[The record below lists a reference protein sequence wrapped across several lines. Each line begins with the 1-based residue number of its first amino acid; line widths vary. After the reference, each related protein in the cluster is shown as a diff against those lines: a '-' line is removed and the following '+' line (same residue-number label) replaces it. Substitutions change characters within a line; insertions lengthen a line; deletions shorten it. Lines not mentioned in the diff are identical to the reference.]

1 MQSTSANSKR
11 MKGKVVPPEA
21 VRLPVQ
27 TVVAVGPRFGLTVIE
42 RWQREVLDPRT
53 YGRIGYLLVAGAF
66 GVVEFVFLVTALS
79 VGVGLAVTLVGIP
92 ILIGSV
98 HAWRWLAGVERRTI
112 HTLTGTTIPDP
123 YRPLPAG
130 NWWGRL
136 RARLADPATWKDL
149 VFLFLQFPLGLAA
162 FVVTVAVLGLGLQN
176 LTLPLWYWAIPE
188 DGYDVVGLIAVDTLP
203 EALALAVTGALIL
216 ALGIPALSAL
226 GRLYT
231 AYAQVLLGSNEDP
244 LVTAQMTDLRDARS
258 RIIEAADAERRRI
271 ERDLH
276 DGAQQRLVALSL
288 NLRMA
293 EKRAAGGDPQ
303 AAELV
308 RKAGEEAGLALKELR
323 DLARGIHPAI
333 LSNRGLPA
341 ALDDL
346 AGRASV
352 PVEVTAAPR
361 ERLPDQ
367 VEAAA
372 YFVVSECLANVG
384 KHAQATQAKVSVTTE
399 DANLI
404 VVVTDDGV
412 GGADLAGGSG
422 LQGLEDRVGALD
434 GTIALDSRPGGG
446 TRVVARI
453 PLVEPAPLTDADVA
467 RPVLTDEQAAQVD
480 ARRLRRLYGRLVA
493 LGTVAFAIVAVWA
506 LTGAPNQWPVWP
518 LLSLAFLASLDAWR
532 VRMTA
537 PIRESDLSGGGDH
550 QVLRRGRRVL
560 KAAGSLA
567 ILNVFLFG
575 IWIAG
580 GAGYFWPAWVLLGS
594 AVALAL
600 KAIPW
605 LSHGGSE
612 RLQGTRLT

>member
-1 MQSTSANSKR
+1 
-11 MKGKVVPPEA
+11 
-21 VRLPVQ
+21 
-27 TVVAVGPRFGLTVIE
+27 VIE

-53 YGRIGYLLVAGAF
+53 YGRIGYLLVAGVF
-66 GVVEFVFLVTALS
+66 GVVEFVFLVTTLS

-92 ILIGSV
+92 ILIASV
-98 HAWRWLAGVERRTI
+98 YAWGWLAGLERGTI
-112 HTLTGTTIPDP
+112 RTLTGTTIPDP

-130 NWWGRL
+130 SWWDRL

-149 VFLFLQFPLGLAA
+149 LFLFLQFPFGLAA
-162 FVVTVAVLGLGLQN
+162 FVATVAVLGLGLQN

-203 EALALAVTGALIL
+203 EALVLAGTGALIL

-244 LVTAQMTDLRDARS
+244 AVTAQMSNLRDARS

-293 EKRAAGGDPQ
+293 EKRAAKGDAE

-346 AGRASV
+346 AGRALV

-384 KHAQATQAKVSVTTE
+384 KHAEATQATVSVTPE
-399 DANLI
+399 DGELL

-412 GGADLAGGSG
+412 GGADLGNGSG

-434 GTIALDSRPGGG
+434 GEISLESPPGGG

-453 PLVEPAPLTDADVA
+453 PLVEPASLPDA

-480 ARRLRRLYGRLVA
+480 ARRRRRLYGRLIA
-493 LGTVAFAIVAVWA
+493 LGTVAFVIVAVWA

-518 LLSLAFLASLDAWR
+518 LLSLAFVAALDAWR
-532 VRMTA
+532 VGMTA
-537 PIRESDLSGGGDH
+537 PIRESDLSGSGDH
-550 QVLRRGRRVL
+550 RALRKGRRVL
-560 KAAGSLA
+560 KTAGSLA
-567 ILNVFLFG
+567 ILNVFLIG

-580 GAGYFWPAWVLLGS
+580 GAGYFWPAWLLLGS

-605 LSHGGSE
+605 WSQGGPE
-612 RLQGTRLT
+612 RLHGTRLT

>member
-1 MQSTSANSKR
+1 
-11 MKGKVVPPEA
+11 
-21 VRLPVQ
+21 
-27 TVVAVGPRFGLTVIE
+27 VAPGAPRFGLRVIAK
-42 RWQREVLDPRT
+42 WQREVLDPRT
-53 YGRIGYLLVAGAF
+53 YGRIAYLLVAGVF
-66 GVVEFVFLVTALS
+66 GIVEFVFLVTALS

-92 ILIGSV
+92 ILIGTV
-98 HAWRWLAGVERRTI
+98 YAWGWLAGLERRTI
-112 HTLTGTTIPDP
+112 RTLTGTTIPDP

-130 NWWGRL
+130 SWWDRL

-149 VFLFLQFPLGLAA
+149 AFLFLQFPLGLAA
-162 FVVTVAVLGLGLQN
+162 FIVTVVVLSFGLQS
-176 LTLPLWYWAIPE
+176 LTLPLWYWALPE
-188 DGYDVVGLIAVDTLP
+188 GNEVIGVIEIDTLP
-203 EALALAVTGALIL
+203 EALALAPLGALAL
-216 ALGIPALSAL
+216 ALGIPALGAL

-244 LVTAQMTDLRDARS
+244 VVTAQMSDLRDARS

-293 EKRAAGGDPQ
+293 EKRAASGDAE

-333 LSNRGLPA
+333 LSNRGLA
-341 ALDDL
+341 VALADL

-352 PVEVTAAPR
+352 PVEVVAAPR

-367 VEAAA
+367 IESAA

-384 KHAQATQAKVSVTTE
+384 KHANATQATVSVTTE
-399 DANLI
+399 DGDLV

-412 GGADLAGGSG
+412 GGAELGNGSG

-434 GTIALDSRPGGG
+434 GELSLESPPGGG
-446 TRVVARI
+446 TQVRVSI
-453 PLVEPAPLTDADVA
+453 PLVAPAALPDGEVA
-467 RPVLTDEQAAQVD
+467 RPVLSDEQAAQVD
-480 ARRLRRLYGRLVA
+480 ARRRRRLLGRLIAVGIA
-493 LGTVAFAIVAVWA
+493 AFVIVAVWA
-506 LTGAPNQWPVWP
+506 LTGAPNSWPVWP
-518 LLSLAFLASLDAWR
+518 LLSLAFVAALDAWR

-537 PIRESDLSGGGDH
+537 PIRESDLADGDYH
-550 QVLRRGRRVL
+550 VLRRGRKVL
-560 KAAGSLA
+560 KAAGTLA

-600 KAIPW
+600 KAMPW
-605 LSHGGSE
+605 VSHGGAE
-612 RLQGTRLT
+612 RLHGTRLT